1 MGVTLAIFSFEGTIP
16 DDKDEL
22 KMWVRGILIS
32 KIGAYSVCTRAI
44 GVVNF
49 GRELDNFLN

>member
-32 KIGAYSVCTRAI
+32 KMIDFR
-44 GVVNF
+44 
-49 GRELDNFLN
+49 RLELIPSAPEL